1 MVEFSWEGK
10 VMRIGAV
17 LVTCAMGIGLAAC
30 STMQVGGGSSPV
42 TGSAGTDGATA
53 GAAPQLVQ
61 CTTPVGTIALV
72 ESQIPALAQMGLS
85 SPVPLIRL
93 MAAQSRC
100 FNVVERGQALTRMQD
115 ERALAAGGLLQAGSN
130 IGGGQMVA
138 ADYYITP
145 NVAFSDRDAGGISS
159 AAAFIPGYGGL
170 IASALTAGMRFKEA
184 QALMIITDT
193 RTGMQ
198 VAIAEGKSKAIDFGA
213 GVGALGIHGL
223 GSLAGYGDTHQGKV
237 VAGAF
242 LDSFNKTVEYVRA
255 MPNR

>member
-1 MVEFSWEGK
+1 MGVQ
-10 VMRIGAV
+10 V
-17 LVTCAMGIGLAAC
+17 LVTDPSKL
-30 STMQVGGGSSPV
+30 
-42 TGSAGTDGATA
+42 
-53 GAAPQLVQ
+53 
-61 CTTPVGTIALV
+61 
-72 ESQIPALAQMGLS
+72 EQIRDREIS
-85 SPVPLIRL
+85 L
-93 MAAQSRC
+93 MK
-100 FNVVERGQALTRMQD
+100 ERIDMV
-115 ERALAAGGLLQAGSN
+115 LQAGAN
-130 IGGGQMVA
+130 VGGGQMFA

-145 NVAFSDRDAGGISS
+145 NVAFSDKDAGGIGA

-170 IASALTAGMRFKEA
+170 IASALTTGLRFKEA

-198 VAIAEGKSKAIDFGA
+198 VAIAEGKSKAIDFGG

-223 GSLAGYGDTHQGKV
+223 GGVAGYGDTHQGKV